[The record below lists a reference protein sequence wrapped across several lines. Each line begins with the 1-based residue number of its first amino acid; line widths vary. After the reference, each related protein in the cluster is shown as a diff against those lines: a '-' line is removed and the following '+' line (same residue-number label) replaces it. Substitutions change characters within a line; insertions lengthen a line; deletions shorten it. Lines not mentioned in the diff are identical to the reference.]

1 MLKNLFIPR
10 PAPEDLPPQERPV
23 TRKALFKQT
32 FGNYW
37 SWFFAINLVC
47 FLFYLPAS
55 VWTEMSLSSLIAEES
70 ATFQTTSFMGAYL
83 LGLAV
88 CLFITGPMLAG
99 LTFLMRAW
107 SRGEPCMRWQTLFGG
122 MRRNWK
128 QALGFSLI
136 EGLMP
141 LAAYSTLRYYG
152 GLGDSAGIGFYLLF
166 GFCALVI
173 LFALMMRQLVYTL
186 AVTYE
191 LKFGQI
197 VKNALLLSVI
207 ELPKSLWTLLKNLLP
222 VAVFALLLWLLPAYT
237 GLIIILALAYYALFG
252 LALERFVSASFAN
265 YVVEKHMNPKLPGA
279 RVDIGM
285 ASERVVLAEPPQEG
299 E

>member
-1 MLKNLFIPR
+1 MLKNLFIPK
-10 PAPEDLPPQERPV
+10 PAPEDLPPQERPK

-70 ATFQTTSFMGAYL
+70 ATFQTASFMGAYL
-83 LGLAV
+83 LGLMI

-99 LTFLMRAW
+99 VTLLMRSW

-122 MRRNWK
+122 MKRNWK

-152 GLGDSAGIGFYLLF
+152 GLGDSAGVGYYVLF

-173 LFALMMRQLVYTL
+173 LFALLMRQLVYTL

-197 VKNALLLSVI
+197 VKNAFLLTFL
-207 ELPKSLWTLLKNLLP
+207 ELPKSLFTLLKNILP
-222 VAVFALLLWLLPAYT
+222 VVIFALLLWLLPGYT
-237 GLIIILALAYYALFG
+237 GLIVILALAYYALFG
-252 LALERFVSASFAN
+252 VALERFISASFAN
-265 YVVEKHMNPKLPGA
+265 YVVEKHLNSKLAGA

-285 ASERVVLAEPPQEG
+285 ASERVVSSVSSQVG